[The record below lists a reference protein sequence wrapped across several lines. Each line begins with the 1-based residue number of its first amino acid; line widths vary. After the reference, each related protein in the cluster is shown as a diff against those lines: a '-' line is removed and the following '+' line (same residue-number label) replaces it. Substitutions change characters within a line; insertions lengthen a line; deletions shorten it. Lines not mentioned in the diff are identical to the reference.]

1 MGIPIWFRRKMKDRK
16 EIQRTQF
23 RKKTKDDYRREIEE
37 VRMII
42 NKFFDELEEKESKS
56 LNQGTIQ
63 VNLKLKG
70 EKDYVNE

>member
-16 EIQRTQF
+16 EIQGTQF

-37 VRMII
+37 VRSII
-42 NKFFDELEEKESKS
+42 NKFFDEIEEKESKS
-56 LNQGTIQ
+56 LNQETVQ

-70 EKDYVNE
+70 DKKKC